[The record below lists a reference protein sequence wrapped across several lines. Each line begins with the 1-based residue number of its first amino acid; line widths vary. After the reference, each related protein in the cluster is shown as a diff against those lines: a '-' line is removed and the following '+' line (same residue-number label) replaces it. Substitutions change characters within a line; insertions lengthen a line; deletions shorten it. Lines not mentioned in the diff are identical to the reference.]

1 MKSLSYKSDSNLGYS
16 WKLKFSLGSHW
27 CSSLKIAFA
36 TSWLLQLKF
45 EQLKLLTVLLIVNL
59 FLLFCHLNWKH
70 DVAKRMRFVPNVCF
84 ILQDTVTCRID
95 SRRKWLFWIQ
105 YIRRLFRE
113 SRINVITGIWLQLYV
128 EIWQIE
134 LKIST
139 PNILSG
145 GYLNSAYFDITVTF
159 CILLI

>member
-1 MKSLSYKSDSNLGYS
+1 MLQREISCCNQLIAITEI
-16 WKLKFSLGSHW
+16 WKL
-27 CSSLKIAFA
+27 
-36 TSWLLQLKF
+36 
-45 EQLKLLTVLLIVNL
+45 QLKLLTVLLIANL

-70 DVAKRMRFVPNVCF
+70 DVVKRMRFVLNVCF

-95 SRRKWLFWIQ
+95 PRRKWLFWIQ
-105 YIRRLFRE
+105 YILRLFRE

-159 CILLI
+159 CILLIWLLIMNIIIW